1 MNARLRW
8 PIVTAACAVLCGVA
22 LVAPV
27 QVSSAPLQQG
37 IIATGNGT
45 AGVSQ
50 SIDVIS
56 PSQAGS
62 SVTLAIS
69 LGQTSQQASVSL
81 DRLGVGRMQ
90 WTPATSGLW
99 SIAST
104 GFTST
109 KSTAVAMPTTTQLA
123 IPTNPARYRS
133 LPFIATIETGDIRGS
148 LGGQDISGQ
157 DIIGKVIFTEVTHG
171 IIGQAVVRS
180 SSGTSVRARID
191 WAPPGSATYAVTA
204 AFVPSVSTE
213 TGGTVYAASTSE
225 LAYFTAGLDPK
236 RVQLLMPQTNR
247 VDMPSYVSVT
257 VDDDR
262 KGSVSLTVDGRAVS
276 PDKPII
282 DGSAEFEWTPTS
294 VGVAAVEVVFHEP
307 GVDDA
312 RRSST
317 SNGVR
322 TDSQRLDLSH
332 VVEQNINV
340 LAERPANPISVT
352 PVVDGVAGLPWR
364 NRGVVRY
371 PAGSRVSLVMSTGNG
386 AVVDLEVLG
395 TCLLSGNSLYMPAL
409 GGGCVV
415 RFNAP
420 GGGGYA
426 SNTAEVLITISVG
439 TGTLADTEQT
449 LQGVLKSGWGR

>member
-22 LVAPV
+22 LVAPG

-148 LGGQDISGQ
+148 LSGQ

-276 PDKPII
+276 PDKPIM
-282 DGSAEFEWTPTS
+282 EWTTPDAVPPPTVS
-294 VGVAAVEVVFHEP
+294 E
-307 GVDDA
+307 
-312 RRSST
+312 
-317 SNGVR
+317 R
-322 TDSQRLDLSH
+322 T
-332 VVEQNINV
+332 
-340 LAERPANPISVT
+340 P
-352 PVVDGVAGLPWR
+352 
-364 NRGVVRY
+364 
-371 PAGSRVSLVMSTGNG
+371 
-386 AVVDLEVLG
+386 
-395 TCLLSGNSLYMPAL
+395 
-409 GGGCVV
+409 
-415 RFNAP
+415 
-420 GGGGYA
+420 
-426 SNTAEVLITISVG
+426 
-439 TGTLADTEQT
+439 
-449 LQGVLKSGWGR
+449 SGWTSRTS

>member
-1 MNARLRW
+1 MNTRRRL
-8 PIVTAACAVLCGVA
+8 PIAAAACATLCAVA
-22 LVAPV
+22 LMMPG
-27 QVSSAPLQQG
+27 QVSSAPLQEG

-45 AGVSQ
+45 AGVAQ

-56 PSQAGS
+56 PGQAGS
-62 SVTLAIS
+62 DVTLTIS
-69 LGQTSQQASVSL
+69 LGQASQTASVSL
-81 DRLGVGRMQ
+81 DRLGVGRIQ
-90 WTPATSGLW
+90 WTPSTSGTW

-104 GFTST
+104 GLAST
-109 KSTAVAMPTTTQLA
+109 KSTADAMPTTTQLA

-133 LPFIATIETGDIRGS
+133 LPFVATIETGDIRGS
-148 LGGQDISGQ
+148 RNGEDIM
-157 DIIGKVIFTEVTHG
+157 GKVVFTEVTHG

-180 SSGTSVRARID
+180 SSGTAVRARID

-204 AFVPSVSTE
+204 AFVPSVSTD
-213 TGGTVYAASTSE
+213 TGGADFAASTSD

-236 RVQLLMPQTNR
+236 LVQLLMPQTNR
-247 VDMPSYVSVT
+247 VGMPSYVSVT

-282 DGSAEFEWTPTS
+282 DGSAEFEWTPSS
-294 VGVAAVEVVFHEP
+294 VGVAAVEAVFHEP

-322 TDSQRLDLSH
+322 TDTQRLDLSH
-332 VVEQNINV
+332 VVDQNINV

-352 PVVDGVAGLPWR
+352 PVVEGVAGAPWK

-371 PAGSRVSLVMSTGNG
+371 PAGSRVSLVMSTGSG
-386 AVVDLEVLG
+386 VGVDLEVLG
-395 TCLLSGNSLYMPAL
+395 TCLLSGNSIYLPVL

-415 RFNAP
+415 RFSAP
-420 GGGGYA
+420 GGGGYS
-426 SNTAEVLITISVG
+426 SNEAEVLITISVG

-449 LQGVLKSGWGR
+449 LQGVLKSGLGG